1 MSKTI
6 EFLRSNPGGSDGN
19 WKSEALWR
27 KDNWGWLKYSSLIAI
42 RTRSRMRALGMTQK
56 SLADKIGCSQQ
67 YVSLLLKGGENMTL
81 ETIAK
86 LEEALGFS
94 LLSLSGDHEI
104 GGTCLSEPGHPA
116 YGALKQM
123 SPSGEICASEGE
135 RGVAEPVEDSAAPE
149 EDQQPA
155 QGHHYDAVLESV

>member
-1 MSKTI
+1 
-6 EFLRSNPGGSDGN
+6 
-19 WKSEALWR
+19 
-27 KDNWGWLKYSSLIAI
+27 
-42 RTRSRMRALGMTQK
+42 
-56 SLADKIGCSQQ
+56 
-67 YVSLLLKGGENMTL
+67 MTL

-135 RGVAEPVEDSAAPE
+135 RGVAEPVEDGAAPE

-155 QGHHYDAVLESV
+155 ECHHDDAVLESV

>member
-6 EFLRSNPGGSDGN
+6 DFIRSNSGGSGDK

-27 KDNWGWLKYSSLIAI
+27 KDNRGWLKYSSLIAI
-42 RTRSRMRALGMTQK
+42 RTRSRMRAVGMTQK
-56 SLADKIGCSQQ
+56 SLAEKMGCSQQ

-116 YGALKQM
+116 YGVLKQM
-123 SPSGEICASEGE
+123 PPSGESLVSERE
-135 RGVAEPVEDSAAPE
+135 RGVAEPVEGSAAPE
-149 EDQQPA
+149 ED
-155 QGHHYDAVLESV
+155 